1 MTFVDRIQE
10 FQRFCR
16 AAKRP
21 IPRMTVAVTEK
32 YARRAL
38 GLPSDAAVI
47 YSGVPLRCIGSKAWR
62 ARRWAEQNEGIGKSP
77 SHTSTEHQVSST
89 GEVK

>member
-1 MTFVDRIQE
+1 MTFVDRVRE

-38 GLPSDAAVI
+38 GLPADAEVI
-47 YSGVPLRCIGSKAWR
+47 YNGVPLRCIGSKAWR
-62 ARRWAEQNEGIGKSP
+62 ARQAESEGG
-77 SHTSTEHQVSST
+77 
-89 GEVK
+89 G